1 MNQKRLV
8 SLDFL
13 RGLTIALMIIV
24 NNPGNWGK
32 VYAPLL
38 HAKWHG
44 WTPTDLV
51 FPFFLFIVGVAIPLS
66 FTKLIN
72 KGVPNSDLLKKVI
85 RRTILIWGIGLL
97 LHAWPFG
104 IPLSPDKSL
113 TFDSFIRTFTH
124 LRILGVLP
132 RIALCYFITSLIF
145 IYLPKNSFRIYA
157 SVGLILLYE
166 LLMRIPFVTGWGSGD
181 FTLEHNFARFIDLQI
196 LGANHMWGGMGMPF
210 DPEGIISTLTSA
222 VTTMLGIFTGLIIL
236 KDWDL
241 IKKLKIIFL
250 MGLGFYLAGEIL
262 GYIEPINK
270 QLWTSTYVFAM
281 GGLTMIMLAFTTLVI
296 DIFKKDMIAKP
307 FIAMGSNPL
316 IAFVGSSFIA
326 KNFYLIKW
334 YNTDGNLIS
343 LKTWIYQNICLSVFN
358 DINASL
364 FHAVLH
370 LTLWLV
376 ICWWMYKKKI
386 FVKI

>member
-24 NNPGNWGK
+24 NNPGTWK
-32 VYAPLL
+32 TIYAPLR
-38 HAKWHG
+38 HAQWHG

-66 FTKLIN
+66 FTKLMN
-72 KGVPNSDLLKKVI
+72 KGIPNSELLKKVI

-104 IPLSPDKSL
+104 IPLSPDKSF
-113 TFDSFIRTFTH
+113 TFDNFIRTFSH

-132 RIALCYFITSLIF
+132 RIAWCYFIAGVIF
-145 IYLPKNSFRIYA
+145 IYLPKFSHRIYA
-157 SVGLILLYE
+157 SVGLIVIYE
-166 LLMRIPFVTGWGSGD
+166 LLMRIPFLSGWGGGD

-196 LGANHMWGGMGMPF
+196 LGANHMYGGMGIPF
-210 DPEGIISTLTSA
+210 DPEGIVSTFTAA
-222 VTTMLGIFTGLIIL
+222 VTTMLGVFTSLIIL
-236 KDWDL
+236 KDWEL
-241 IKKLKIIFL
+241 NKKLKVIFF
-250 MGLGFYLAGEIL
+250 MGLGFYLGGEIL

-270 QLWTSTYVFAM
+270 QLWTTTYVMTM
-281 GGLTMIMLAFTTLVI
+281 GGLTMIMLSFTTVLI

-307 FIAMGSNPL
+307 FVAMGANPL

-326 KNFYLIKW
+326 KNLYLIK
-334 YNTDGNLIS
+334 YTASDGNLVS
-343 LKTWIYQNICLSVFN
+343 LKNWIFQNICSPVFSE
-358 DINASL
+358 INASL
-364 FHAVLH
+364 LHAVLH
-370 LTLWLV
+370 LALWLV

-386 FVKI
+386 FIKI

>member
-24 NNPGNWGK
+24 NNPGTWGTI
-32 VYAPLL
+32 YAPLR
-38 HAKWHG
+38 HARWHG

-66 FTKLIN
+66 FTKLLD
-72 KGVPNSDLLKKVI
+72 KGVPKSDLLKKVI

-104 IPLSPDKSL
+104 IPFSPDKSL
-113 TFDSFIRTFTH
+113 TFDSFLRTFTH

-132 RIALCYFITSLIF
+132 RIAWCYLIASLIF
-145 IYLPKNSFRIYA
+145 IYMPKNSHRIYT

-166 LLMRIPFVTGWGSGD
+166 MLMRIPFVTGWGGGD
-181 FTLEHNFARFIDLQI
+181 FTLEYNFARFIDLHI
-196 LGANHMWGGMGMPF
+196 LGANHMYGGMGMPF
-210 DPEGIISTLTSA
+210 DPEGIVSTFTSA

-236 KDWDL
+236 KDWKL
-241 IKKLKIIFL
+241 NKKLKIIFF

-262 GYIEPINK
+262 GYVEPINK
-270 QLWTSTYVFAM
+270 QLWTTTYVMAM
-281 GGLTMIMLAFTTLVI
+281 GGLTMIMLAFTTVI
-296 DIFKKDMIAKP
+296 IDVFKKDTIAKP

-316 IAFVGSSFIA
+316 IAFVGSGFIA
-326 KNFYLIKW
+326 KNLYLIK
-334 YNTDGNLIS
+334 YTGSDGNLIS
-343 LKTWIYQNICLSVFN
+343 LKTWMYQNICLSVFSE
-358 DINASL
+358 INASL
-364 FHAVLH
+364 FHAILH
-370 LTLWLV
+370 LTFWLL
-376 ICWWMYKKKI
+376 ITWWMYKKKI
-386 FVKI
+386 FIKI